1 MTDELP
7 DNTDNHS
14 LTPKQSR
21 AIGYLLTCR
30 TAGDAAKKSGVS
42 EKTIF
47 TWMKLDNFRAALR
60 DASRESIDNAS
71 RRLMQGQGEALD
83 SLSALMTKGRNESV
97 RRAAAVDWL
106 NLMLK
111 YKDLNDVEERLS
123 KLEGVIYA
131 NEKK

>member
-1 MTDELP
+1 MTNELP
-7 DNTDNHS
+7 ENPDNHG
-14 LTPKQSR
+14 LTAKQSR

-47 TWMKLDNFRAALR
+47 TWMKLDNFRAALN
-60 DASRESIDNAS
+60 DASRETIDNAS

-83 SLSALMTKGRNESV
+83 ALSALIKKGRNESV

-106 NLMLK
+106 NITLK
-111 YKDLNDVEERLS
+111 YKDINDIEERLT
-123 KLEGVIYA
+123 KLEEAI
-131 NEKK
+131 NDNKK